1 MSKRKASDSPD
12 IEHSSTESGVVPSSS
27 KSSSKKKKTL
37 SPDEVIAKALKKVSS
52 SEAPSAKSVQQMLT
66 RATVVGEEVMRE
78 TAGGM
83 KPKTLKKGKGKAKAD
98 ESEVQTRL
106 VESIGMIILGL
117 EVNPIFQE
125 QVKAGVRDDGA
136 LAVWVPFFQTQ
147 KDLNAQVTAMT
158 DQELLKP
165 LPLCDSITPTTTHDE
180 LTELL
185 REYFPSVFDNLDRL
199 AIGRPACKY
208 APFVLCSKIPKG
220 GYQPLQQPYP
230 DGAAIA
236 RLFGKRGSNVER
248 RVFFGNSWI
257 WKT

>member
-1 MSKRKASDSPD
+1 M
-12 IEHSSTESGVVPSSS
+12 
-27 KSSSKKKKTL
+27 
-37 SPDEVIAKALKKVSS
+37 
-52 SEAPSAKSVQQMLT
+52 
-66 RATVVGEEVMRE
+66 
-78 TAGGM
+78 
-83 KPKTLKKGKGKAKAD
+83 
-98 ESEVQTRL
+98 
-106 VESIGMIILGL
+106 
-117 EVNPIFQE
+117 
-125 QVKAGVRDDGA
+125 KAGVRDDGA

-220 GYQPLQQPYP
+220 GYQPLQRPYP

-248 RVFFGNSWI
+248 RVFFGDPSFIYHSYIFTHTAICTLATREQLDLEDVNPDYIAGRQMLAQEPSTEPTPPAPI
-257 WKT
+257 IVDIPNQLTDDDEIQIMAGPSQLLLPSTSDRILRPRSGTSQYRFHESDDEDGYEIVGEHLGSHTL